1 MRLIAMATGF
11 ATALVLVSASPA
23 SAIVGGSAV
32 SAKDT
37 PWLGALTSPAA
48 FFRPGGQFCA
58 AVLVKANK
66 VLTAAHCARQF
77 KYVPTTLKV
86 TFGRSDVRKKKG
98 GTTVGIRKVWIH
110 PGYHLTD
117 FNGEDVEHNDV
128 AVLTLAKK
136 VKIKPVR
143 FGSIS
148 GRTGTILGWGST
160 SEANLTN
167 TRLRR
172 VDVPL
177 VTFGDCQRAYGKAID
192 GGMFCAGSTRADSCQ
207 YDSGGPLLVKGRLVG
222 LTSWGKDCA
231 APGYPG
237 VYVRLSAYTDVLKKQ
252 LA

>member
-1 MRLIAMATGF
+1 MRLTAIATGI
-11 ATALVLVSASPA
+11 ATGLVLLSAPPA
-23 SAIVGGSAV
+23 SAIVGGSV
-32 SAKDT
+32 VNAKST
-37 PWLGALTSPAA
+37 PWLGALSSPVA
-48 FFRPGGQFCA
+48 FFRPGGQYCG

-77 KYVPTTLKV
+77 KYVPEALKV

-110 PGYHLTD
+110 PGYHVTD
-117 FNGEDVEHNDV
+117 FNGEDVEHNDL
-128 AVLTLAKK
+128 AVLTLTKK
-136 VKIKPVR
+136 VKIKPVK

-148 GRTGTILGWGST
+148 GWTGTILGWGST
-160 SEANLTN
+160 SEVDVTN

-172 VDVPL
+172 VNVPL
-177 VTFGDCQRAYGKAID
+177 IKSGDCQKAYGKALD
-192 GGMFCAGSTRADSCQ
+192 GGMFCAGSSKADSCQ
-207 YDSGGPLLVKGRLVG
+207 YDSGGPLLVKGGLVG

-237 VYVRLSAYTDVLKKQ
+237 VYVRLSAYADVLKKQ